1 MIETYTETEALET
14 WRVAQ
19 SPFTIEYSRQTL
31 DDIRMAVVDAFR
43 SLPGG
48 GVEIGGVLLGKFD
61 NQRLTIT
68 QHLPL
73 ESEHAFGPTFTLSPK
88 DQTSLEELLGA
99 AGRNFS
105 DMQPVG
111 WYHSHTRSAIA
122 LSEADVE
129 IHKRYFR
136 EAWQV
141 AVVLRPSDYEA
152 TRAGIFFRER
162 DGSLRTESSYAEIAL
177 DPLPV
182 SLVPVGMPMPDPEPC
197 SQLAVEGP
205 VVTIE
210 AGPAPVPPPGA
221 ATAAASTVAVSSEP
235 PAEPAS
241 QLLLD
246 LPAAA
251 EPAPPA
257 PPVVE
262 TLAEAPAAAEA
273 RAVNEPRMELEPE
286 IPSFLQVEPAP
297 PRRWLG
303 IAAGIAIVVAL
314 SAATYQ
320 RRANWLPNLEASVPR
335 VPVARPVAARPA
347 APPPAPVPPT
357 VVLSAI
363 DHQGQLQIRWNGQ
376 SRAVTEARDA
386 VLAITDGGV
395 STDIPLDPQHL
406 RAGGFTY
413 ARRGERV
420 DAKLTIHEP
429 KGSPVQAT
437 ASFLGAVPAA
447 PPASPE
453 DPALRKQAAELGK
466 KNAELDKANG
476 ELGKQ
481 NAELSKQN
489 ADLQKQKEE
498 LAKQAARLKTV
509 LAAETVR
516 VKNLQQQLEQL
527 RLQQQRKRLAN
538 QNSAPLP

>member
-1 MIETYTETEALET
+1 MIETYAETEALET
-14 WRVAQ
+14 WSVAQ

-48 GVEIGGVLLGKFD
+48 GVEIGGVLLGKFE

-73 ESEHAFGPTFTLSPK
+73 ESEHAFGPSFTLSPK
-88 DQTSLEELLGA
+88 DRTSMEELLGA

-105 DMQPVG
+105 DLQPVG

-141 AVVLRPSDYEA
+141 AVVLRPSDYEP
-152 TRAGIFFRER
+152 TRAGIFFREQ
-162 DGSLRTESSYAEIAL
+162 DGSLRTESSYGEIAL

-182 SLVPVGMPMPDPEPC
+182 SLVPAGMPPPDPEPC
-197 SQLAVEGP
+197 RQLAVDAP

-210 AGPAPVPPPGA
+210 AEPAPLSPTMDA
-221 ATAAASTVAVSSEP
+221 AVAASTVAVSSEP

-262 TLAEAPAAAEA
+262 TLAEPPAAADS

-286 IPSFLQVEPAP
+286 LPSFLQVEPAP

-320 RRANWLPNLEASVPR
+320 RRANWLPSLKASVPR
-335 VPVARPVAARPA
+335 VAVPGPVAARPVDARPA
-347 APPPAPVPPT
+347 AVRPATAPTPVPQT
-357 VVLSAI
+357 VPA
-363 DHQGQLQIRWNGQ
+363 
-376 SRAVTEARDA
+376 SR
-386 VLAITDGGV
+386 
-395 STDIPLDPQHL
+395 
-406 RAGGFTY
+406 
-413 ARRGERV
+413 
-420 DAKLTIHEP
+420 
-429 KGSPVQAT
+429 
-437 ASFLGAVPAA
+437 PAA
-447 PPASPE
+447 PQ

-466 KNAELDKANG
+466 KNAELGRENG

-481 NAELSKQN
+481 NAELSRQN

>member
-1 MIETYTETEALET
+1 MIETYTETEALEI
-14 WRVAQ
+14 WSVAQ

-48 GVEIGGVLLGKFD
+48 GVEIGGVLLGKFE

-88 DQTSLEELLGA
+88 DQASLEELVGA
-99 AGRNFS
+99 AGRTFS
-105 DMQPVG
+105 DLQPVG

-152 TRAGIFFRER
+152 TRAGVFFREG

-182 SLVPVGMPMPDPEPC
+182 SLVPAGMPMPDPEPC
-197 SQLAVEGP
+197 RQLAVEGP

-210 AGPAPVPPPGA
+210 AEPAAPPPVGDA
-221 ATAAASTVAVSSEP
+221 AVAAALEP
-235 PAEPAS
+235 QPEPAEPAS

-262 TLAEAPAAAEA
+262 TLAEAPAAAET

-286 IPSFLQVEPAP
+286 IPSFLQAEPPP

-303 IAAGIAIVVAL
+303 IAAGIAIVVAF

-335 VPVARPVAARPA
+335 VAVARPVAARPA
-347 APPPAPVPPT
+347 TPAPAPVPPT
-357 VVLSAI
+357 VALSAI
-363 DHQGQLQIRWNGQ
+363 DRQGQLQIRWDGQ

-386 VLAITDGGV
+386 VLAIADGGV

-429 KGSPVQAT
+429 NGSPVQAT
-437 ASFLGAVPAA
+437 ASFLGALPAA
-447 PPASPE
+447 PPVAPE

-466 KNAELDKANG
+466 KNAELGKENG

-481 NAELSKQN
+481 NAELSKLN

-498 LAKQAARLKTV
+498 IVKQAARLKTV
-509 LAAETVR
+509 LAAETAR
-516 VKNLQQQLEQL
+516 AKSLQQQLEQL

-538 QNSAPLP
+538 QSSAPLP

>member
-48 GVEIGGVLLGKFD
+48 GVEIGGVLLGKFE

-73 ESEHAFGPTFTLSPK
+73 ESEHAFGSTFTLSPK

-105 DMQPVG
+105 DLQPVG
-111 WYHSHTRSAIA
+111 WYHSHTRSEIA

-152 TRAGIFFRER
+152 TRAGIFLREQ

-182 SLVPVGMPMPDPEPC
+182 SLVPAGMPPSDPEPC
-197 SQLAVEGP
+197 RQLAVGP

-210 AGPAPVPPPGA
+210 
-221 ATAAASTVAVSSEP
+221 TEQAAAIDAAQAPPSPAVEADVASSTVSSQP

-262 TLAEAPAAAEA
+262 TLAEAPAAAEV

-303 IAAGIAIVVAL
+303 IAAGITIVVAL

-335 VPVARPVAARPA
+335 VAVPPPVAARPGVAHPA
-347 APPPAPVPPT
+347 AVRLAAAPAPVPQT
-357 VVLSAI
+357 L
-363 DHQGQLQIRWNGQ
+363 
-376 SRAVTEARDA
+376 
-386 VLAITDGGV
+386 
-395 STDIPLDPQHL
+395 
-406 RAGGFTY
+406 
-413 ARRGERV
+413 
-420 DAKLTIHEP
+420 
-429 KGSPVQAT
+429 
-437 ASFLGAVPAA
+437 PAA
-447 PPASPE
+447 PSVAPE

-466 KNAELDKANG
+466 RNAELGKENG

-489 ADLQKQKEE
+489 ADLQKQTEE

-509 LAAETVR
+509 LAAETAR
-516 VKNLQQQLEQL
+516 AKNLQQQLEQL
-527 RLQQQRKRLAN
+527 RVQQQRKRLAN